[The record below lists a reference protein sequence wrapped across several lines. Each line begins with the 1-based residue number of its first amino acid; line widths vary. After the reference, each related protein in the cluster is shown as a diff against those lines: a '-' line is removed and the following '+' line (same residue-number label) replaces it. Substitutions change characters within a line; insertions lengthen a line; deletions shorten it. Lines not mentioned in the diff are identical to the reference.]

1 MFKTKNAESTER
13 QKTSF
18 RKENVGNVDLH
29 KAVLNKAMTTQEL
42 CVKYDFV
49 APLMNVL

>member
-18 RKENVGNVDLH
+18 PKENVGNADLC
-29 KAVLNKAMTTQEL
+29 KIRFCSSFNECSLVQLIKQIGT
-42 CVKYDFV
+42 
-49 APLMNVL
+49 